1 MKSVKV
7 ADSDFATI
15 VNGHDVGY
23 KPRTASQHSQRAK
36 GLGWFVT
43 GLFVVGDLA
52 GGGLV
57 ALPMAMIQAGIVSGV
72 IINIFMALIKAY
84 TAYLLGRCWTILRDN
99 WPDEYANLHCRKP
112 YPEMAYRA
120 LGRRMRTFVS
130 VCIDITQ
137 FGISVVF
144 LLLSAKNISDFLK
157 AFFDIHVSFCLLIL
171 VLAIFLL
178 PLTFLKSPQDFWGAV
193 VCAMFTTGAA
203 VVLIVVGAALDY
215 EVCAHESKPAELKF
229 GNFFLA
235 FGTLLFAYGGHACIP
250 TIQHDMKKPYEFT
263 KSSILAFSIMACMY
277 IPVCIMCYFTYGDSI
292 RDSTINSLQIV
303 WIQQAVNV
311 FITIHCLLTL
321 TIVFN
326 PIMQEAE
333 EIFHVPQHFCLKRV
347 IVRSCVMGAIVLVAE
362 TFPTFG
368 PLLDLFGGSTMTLT
382 SLVFPCLF
390 FLCLSQI
397 DKNGP
402 VVSTINISDGIVAT
416 KQPQRGR
423 LPLLE

>member
-1 MKSVKV
+1 M
-7 ADSDFATI
+7 
-15 VNGHDVGY
+15 
-23 KPRTASQHSQRAK
+23 
-36 GLGWFVT
+36 
-43 GLFVVGDLA
+43 
-52 GGGLV
+52 
-57 ALPMAMIQAGIVSGV
+57 
-72 IINIFMALIKAY
+72 
-84 TAYLLGRCWTILRDN
+84 
-99 WPDEYANLHCRKP
+99 
-112 YPEMAYRA
+112 
-120 LGRRMRTFVS
+120 
-130 VCIDITQ
+130 
-137 FGISVVF
+137 
-144 LLLSAKNISDFLK
+144 
-157 AFFDIHVSFCLLIL
+157 LIL
-171 VLAIFLL
+171 VLAILLL

-215 EVCAHESKPAELKF
+215 GVCAPESKPADLKF

-263 KSSILAFSIMACMY
+263 KSSILAFSIMASMY
-277 IPVCIMCYFTYGDSI
+277 IPVCIMCYLSYGDSI
-292 RDSTINSLQIV
+292 RDSTINSLQIR
-303 WIQQAVNV
+303 WIQQAVNI
-311 FITIHCLLTL
+311 FITIHCILTL

-347 IVRSCVMGAIVLVAE
+347 IVRSGVMGAIVLVAE

-390 FLCLSQI
+390 FLCLTQI

-402 VVSTINISDGIVAT
+402 VISTINISDVNGIVAT
-416 KQPQRGR
+416 KQEERDGR
-423 LPLLE
+423 LPLLEVLKRTDRSTLCITTIIIVVGLIGGCAITVSAIREISYAKFIPPCYFTMLFPPDSGDNGTVYGNTHCCGVWQNVSRYNDPGHYCAKPDLGFYT